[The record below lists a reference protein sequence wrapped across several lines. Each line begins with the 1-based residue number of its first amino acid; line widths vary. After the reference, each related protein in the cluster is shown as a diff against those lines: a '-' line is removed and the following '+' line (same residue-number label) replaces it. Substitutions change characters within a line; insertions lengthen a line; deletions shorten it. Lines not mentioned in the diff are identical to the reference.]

1 MLPLG
6 PGEAGQSVGKHERG
20 HPQFVGE
27 LVQAHGPRQGV
38 GELLERNQLPGR
50 GRAYGVL
57 DGRRLAAA
65 VAVLEVHELVGERAP
80 PLGLRHAGVEP
91 DHRRAIG
98 RGWRRR
104 VWAGPDHD
112 DVRQR
117 AQRPPGVEHA
127 TIVVVGTDTVWVSTS
142 WTVVD

>member
-1 MLPLG
+1 MIRATGLVKRYGDVVALG
-6 PGEAGQSVGKHERG
+6 VE
-20 HPQFVGE
+20 
-27 LVQAHGPRQGV
+27 
-38 GELLERNQLPGR
+38 
-50 GRAYGVL
+50 
-57 DGRRLAAA
+57 D
-65 VAVLEVHELVGERAP
+65 VHELVGERAP